1 MHTVP
6 AQAKKRCHFMML
18 SFRFG
23 AETQIM
29 LALSFGICSRPI
41 RHREQFVGEV
51 NHF

>member
-29 LALSFGICSRPI
+29 LALFSGSCSRSI
-41 RHREQFVGEV
+41 WLREQFVGEI
-51 NHF
+51 NQF